1 MRWSFE
7 EGKLDLEGNANI
19 FLELELL
26 RQDHEFGGELEL
38 ELVRHHDKEL
48 ELERI
53 GGNANC
59 FLELEL
65 VGQGRTR
72 IANSLSLA
80 GTSALAR

>member
-1 MRWSFE
+1 MD
-7 EGKLDLEGNANI
+7 GKAI
-19 FLELELL
+19 FFLELELL
-26 RQDHEFGGELEL
+26 RQDHEFGDELEL

-80 GTSALAR
+80 GTGALAR